1 MGDNIYRKD
10 VSHIYNPLI
19 PDCYINHFDNLK
31 YKIDNAFP
39 GFRKK
44 ILREE
49 IDLLDYDENIIESV
63 QYKAQLLVLYDLLN
77 QGYSFSLNNNNINLF
92 LAQENAE
99 SKTFIRSNMSFEK
112 KVQIES
118 PSVSK
123 FIKKMEKD
131 KTFNGFVISIK
142 NLIGNSNLI
151 VNGYLKGDKK
161 IIQPYIQLADNSRDL
176 YTGYNLKDIW
186 RYFRFTWSIPYKNT
200 PGRNLYYLV
209 RDAAQP
215 YHPIIGIFAL
225 GNCILNLTVRDNE
238 IGWTIDAIRNNLKRK
253 SKNSLIDCRISNKA
267 SSTVD
272 RTEYIES
279 IDAYMKRVEKYSNDM
294 IQILTNSINSAFDEI
309 YKTDLKEIDFIN
321 PSLEVIQKLRNMS
334 NELREEL
341 LNTPHLNEKNVDY
354 EEEALL
360 PLYKKKRCLELSKL
374 IEAKITFS
382 KYYNENKV
390 SFLSELLKNNDG
402 IKAVN
407 TALVSLRKTKI
418 GSNMME
424 IIVCGSIPPYNEVLG
439 GKLVSI
445 LACSPQ
451 VIKDYKD
458 KYCNQ
463 ISEIASRMAGKK
475 IVRDSNLV
483 FLGTTS
489 LYTKCSSQ
497 YNRISVVDR
506 GEKLLEYHKAGI
518 TEGFGTLFFSKE
530 TTNTLLQLQILL
542 DGGRKI
548 NNVFG
553 EGTSPRFRLLST
565 GFSNIGLK
573 TDEFLKHNS
582 PRIVYMMNLG
592 INSKEFL
599 LGIDKNVKYRFNVN
613 SQKDCDLTTRKYIKF
628 WYSRWFEMRMSND
641 EIISR
646 LNSFKLESILLSNN

>member
-1 MGDNIYRKD
+1 MGDNVYKND

-19 PDCYINHFDNLK
+19 PDCYINHFNKLK
-31 YKIDNAFP
+31 LKIDNAFP

-92 LAQENAE
+92 LAQENVE
-99 SKTFIRSNMSFEK
+99 SKEFIRSNMSFEK

-123 FIKKMEKD
+123 FIKKMEKE
-131 KTFNGFVISIK
+131 KNFNGFVISIR
-142 NLIGNSNLI
+142 NLIGNPNLI
-151 VNGYLKGDKK
+151 VNGYLNGNKN
-161 IIQPYIQLADNSRDL
+161 IIQPYIQLADNSKDL

-238 IGWTIDAIRNNLKRK
+238 IGWTIDAIRNNLRRK
-253 SKNSLIDCRISNKA
+253 SKNSLVDCMISNKA
-267 SSTVD
+267 NSIVD
-272 RTEYIES
+272 RTEYVES
-279 IDAYMKRVEKYSNDM
+279 LDEYIRRVEKYSNDM
-294 IQILTNSINSAFDEI
+294 IQVLTNSINSTFDEI
-309 YKTDLKEIDFIN
+309 YKNDLNDFDFTN
-321 PSLEVIQKLRNMS
+321 PSLEIIQKLRDMA

-354 EEEALL
+354 EKEALL

-374 IEAKITFS
+374 IEAKITFF

-402 IKAVN
+402 IKAIN

-451 VIKDYKD
+451 VIKDYRD

-475 IVRDSNLV
+475 IIRDSNLV

-497 YNRISVVDR
+497 YNRISVVEC

-565 GFSNIGLK
+565 SFSNLSLK
-573 TDEFLKHNS
+573 TAEFLKHNS
-582 PRIVYMMNLG
+582 PRIVYMMDLAV
-592 INSKEFL
+592 NSKEFL

-613 SQKDCDLTTRKYIKF
+613 SNKDCDLTTKKYINF

-646 LNSFKLESILLSNN
+646 LKAFRPDSILVSNN